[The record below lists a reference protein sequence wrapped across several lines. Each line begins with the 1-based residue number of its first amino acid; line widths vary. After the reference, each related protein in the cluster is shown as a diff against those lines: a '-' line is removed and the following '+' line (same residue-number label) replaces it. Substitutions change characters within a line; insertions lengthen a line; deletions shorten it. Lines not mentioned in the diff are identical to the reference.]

1 MSWLLLLLMKVPEEP
16 SLSGHPCLI
25 SSGRLQTSPSSLVAS
40 DALNAVLLQYVADE
54 RGESSV
60 YVPWLE
66 EALPVY
72 VTGDLDLDGVLRCS
86 VVVVVAHKL

>member
-1 MSWLLLLLMKVPEEP
+1 M
-16 SLSGHPCLI
+16 SGHPCLI

-54 RGESSV
+54 RGESMHVVLVWSSV

-66 EALPVY
+66 EALTVY